1 MFLSAGNSSF
11 THKIFLADFSI
22 IFAAQKKTM
31 FSQLIAQKLSIKSQQ
46 VDTVLQL
53 LSEGSTIP
61 FIARYRKDM
70 TGALDEVQIQ
80 QIQDENKLMNEF
92 AERKTFIEKT
102 ITEQGK
108 MTEAIQSKIN
118 AAITISQLEDIYLP
132 YKQKRKTKAVVA
144 RENGLQPLADLLM
157 EQKDIDLEKEA
168 TAFINEKVAT
178 VEAAFQGAR
187 DIIAE
192 TVNEDT
198 VVREKLR
205 KFFERDATL
214 KSTVITDKEAEAAKY
229 KDYFAFSERI
239 ATVPS
244 HRTLAVLR
252 GFLEGYLRIAIEPQE
267 EIALEIVE
275 ELYIKGMSN
284 CSEHLRKA
292 IRDSYRRLLQPS
304 LETEFRTALK
314 TSADEEAI
322 KVFAENL
329 RQLLLS
335 SPLGSKR
342 ILAIDPGYRT
352 GCKVVCLDEKGELLK
367 TDLIYVHEKNNRLY
381 DAEHK
386 IKSLVKEYNVEVFA
400 IGDGTAGRETEQF
413 IKKLDLGLPVFL
425 VNEDGASIY
434 SASEIARQ
442 EFPEQ
447 DITVRGS
454 VSIGRRLMDPLA
466 ELVKIDPKS
475 IGVGQYQH
483 DVNQP
488 RLKERLDQTVMSC
501 VNSVGVNVN
510 TASKQL
516 LSYVSGIGSTLAEN
530 IITYRR
536 QEGKFASR
544 KQLLKVP
551 RLGGKAFE
559 QCAGFLRIPDAS
571 DVLDN
576 SAVHPEAYELVQSM
590 AADLNVK
597 LNELIGNEELLKS
610 IPVKKYISEQ
620 FGEHTIN
627 DIINELKKPGL
638 DPRSEAQLFEFA
650 QIFSI
655 DDVHVGMEVPGI
667 VTNLTRF
674 GAFVDIGVKQD
685 GLVHVSEVAHKYIQD
700 PGEVLKLN
708 QQVKVKV
715 LEVDVVRKR
724 IALSIKQTETAP
736 AHQPRKPA
744 QNFQPAKKEAA
755 PATMQ
760 DALAALKNKFG
771 K

>member
-1 MFLSAGNSSF
+1 
-11 THKIFLADFSI
+11 
-22 IFAAQKKTM
+22 M
-31 FSQLIAQKLSIKSQQ
+31 FSQLIAQKLSIKPQQ
-46 VDTVLQL
+46 VETVLQL
-53 LSEGSTIP
+53 LAEGSTIP

-80 QIQDENKLMNEF
+80 QVQDENKLMNEF

-102 ITEQGK
+102 ISEQGK
-108 MTEAIQSKIN
+108 MTEELQAKIN
-118 AAITISQLEDIYLP
+118 AVITISQLEDIYLP
-132 YKQKRKTKAVVA
+132 YKQKRKTKAAIA
-144 RENGLQPLADLLM
+144 RENGLQPLADKLM
-157 EQKDIDLEKEA
+157 EQNDIDVEKEA
-168 TAFINEKVAT
+168 STFINEKVLSI
-178 VEAAFQGAR
+178 EAALQGAR

-198 VVREKLR
+198 VIREKLR
-205 KFFERDATL
+205 KLFEQKATI
-214 KSTVITDKEAEAAKY
+214 KSTLIPGKETEAAKY
-229 KDYFAFSERI
+229 KDYFSFSERI
-239 ATVPS
+239 ATIPS

-252 GFLEGYLRIAIEPQE
+252 GFLEGFLRIGIEPE
-267 EIALEIVE
+267 EDMAYEIIE
-275 ELYIKGMSN
+275 ALYINRMST
-284 CSEHLRKA
+284 CSEQLRKA
-292 IRDSYRRLLQPS
+292 IKESYRRLLQPS

-314 TSADEEAI
+314 TAADEEAI

-335 SPLGSKR
+335 APLGSKK

-367 TDLIYVHEKNNRLY
+367 TDLIYVHEKNNRLVE
-381 DAEHK
+381 AEHT
-386 IKSLVKEYNVEVFA
+386 IKSLVTKYNIEVFA

-413 IKKLDLGLPVFL
+413 IKKLGLGLPVFL

-434 SASEIARQ
+434 SASEIARE
-442 EFPEQ
+442 EFPDQ
-447 DITVRGS
+447 DITIRGA

-466 ELVKIDPKS
+466 ELVKIDAKS

-530 IITYRR
+530 IILYRR
-536 QEGKFASR
+536 QEGKFISR

-559 QCAGFLRIPDAS
+559 QCAGFLRIPDAA
-571 DVLDN
+571 DVLDK
-576 SAVHPEAYELVQSM
+576 SAVHPEAYQLVQSM
-590 AADLNVK
+590 AADLKVK
-597 LNELIGNEELLKS
+597 LNELIGNENLLKS
-610 IPVKKYISEQ
+610 ISIKKYISEQ

-655 DDVHVGMEVPGI
+655 DDVKVGMDVPGM

-708 QQVKVKV
+708 QHVKVKV
-715 LEVDVVRKR
+715 LEVDVLRKR
-724 IALSIKQTETAP
+724 IALSIKQAEPAP
-736 AHQPRKPA
+736 SHQPKRTIQNIKPVKKVEE
-744 QNFQPAKKEAA
+744 PAN
-755 PATMQ
+755 ML
-760 DALAALKNKFG
+760 DALAALKNKFR
-771 K
+771 

>member
-1 MFLSAGNSSF
+1 
-11 THKIFLADFSI
+11 
-22 IFAAQKKTM
+22 M
-31 FSQLIAQKLSIKSQQ
+31 FSQLIAQKLAIKTQQ
-46 VDTVLQL
+46 VSTVLQL
-53 LSEGSTIP
+53 LQEGSTIP

-102 ITEQGK
+102 IAEQGK
-108 MTEAIQSKIN
+108 MTEVLQSKIN

-157 EQKDIDLEKEA
+157 EQKDIDLDKEA
-168 TAFINEKVAT
+168 SAFINDKVVT

-214 KSTVITDKEAEAAKY
+214 KSIVITDKETEAAKY

-284 CSEHLRKA
+284 CSEHLRKG

-367 TDLIYVHEKNNRLY
+367 TDLIYVHEKNNRLH

-386 IKSLVKEYNVEVFA
+386 IKSLVKEYNIEVFA

-442 EFPEQ
+442 EFPDQ

-501 VNSVGVNVN
+501 VNNVGVNVN

-536 QEGKFASR
+536 QEGKFTSR

-559 QCAGFLRIPDAS
+559 QCAGFLRIPDAI

-576 SAVHPEAYELVQSM
+576 SAVHPEAYELVQTM

-597 LNELIGNEELLKS
+597 INELIGNEELLKS

-724 IALSIKQTETAP
+724 IALSIKQTEAAP

-744 QNFQPAKKEAA
+744 QNVQPAKKEAA

>member
-1 MFLSAGNSSF
+1 
-11 THKIFLADFSI
+11 
-22 IFAAQKKTM
+22 M
-31 FSQLIAQKLSIKSQQ
+31 FSQLIAQKLAIKTQQ
-46 VDTVLQL
+46 VSTVLQL
-53 LSEGSTIP
+53 LQEGSTIP

-102 ITEQGK
+102 IAEQGK
-108 MTEAIQSKIN
+108 MTEVLQSKIN

-157 EQKDIDLEKEA
+157 EQKDIDLDKEA
-168 TAFINEKVAT
+168 SAFINDKVVT

-214 KSTVITDKEAEAAKY
+214 KSTVITDKETEAAKY

-284 CSEHLRKA
+284 CSEHLRKG

-367 TDLIYVHEKNNRLY
+367 ADLIYVHEKNNRLH

-386 IKSLVKEYNVEVFA
+386 IKSLVKEYNIEVFA

-442 EFPEQ
+442 EFPDQ

-501 VNSVGVNVN
+501 VNNVGVNVN

-536 QEGKFASR
+536 QEGKFTSR

-559 QCAGFLRIPDAS
+559 QCAGFLRIPDAI

-576 SAVHPEAYELVQSM
+576 SAVHPEAYELVQTM

-597 LNELIGNEELLKS
+597 INELIGNEELLKS

-708 QQVKVKV
+708 QQVKVRV

-724 IALSIKQTETAP
+724 IALSIKQTEAAP

-744 QNFQPAKKEAA
+744 QNVQPAKKEAA

>member
-1 MFLSAGNSSF
+1 
-11 THKIFLADFSI
+11 
-22 IFAAQKKTM
+22 M
-31 FSQLIAQKLSIKSQQ
+31 FSQLIAQKLAIKTQQ
-46 VDTVLQL
+46 VSTVLQL
-53 LSEGSTIP
+53 LQEGSTIP

-102 ITEQGK
+102 IAEQGK
-108 MTEAIQSKIN
+108 MTEVLQSKIN

-144 RENGLQPLADLLM
+144 RENGLQPLTDLLM
-157 EQKDIDLEKEA
+157 EQKNIDLDKEA
-168 TAFINEKVAT
+168 STFINDKVVT

-214 KSTVITDKEAEAAKY
+214 KSTVITDKETEAAKY

-284 CSEHLRKA
+284 CSEHLRKG

-386 IKSLVKEYNVEVFA
+386 IKSLVKEYNIEVFA

-442 EFPEQ
+442 EFPDQ

-501 VNSVGVNVN
+501 VNNVGVNVN

-536 QEGKFASR
+536 QEGKFTSR

-576 SAVHPEAYELVQSM
+576 SAVHPEAYELVQMM

-597 LNELIGNEELLKS
+597 INELIGNEELLKS

-724 IALSIKQTETAP
+724 IALSIKQTEAAP

-744 QNFQPAKKEAA
+744 QNVQPAKKEAA